1 MNISKV
7 NGLDLEQETLE
18 DLTLLLRCE
27 LYQDIDSKFAREI
40 SAELEKRKNLE
51 SGK

>member
-27 LYQDIDSKFAREI
+27 LYQDIDSEFAKEI
-40 SAELEKRKNLE
+40 SVEIEKRKE
-51 SGK
+51 VE